1 MTAKKVHNAYLRMET
16 LTRVDVNLDGTAIIV
31 KKVKK
36 NYYLIILYYM
46 TTHSLTHS
54 LNLNL

>member
-46 TTHSLTHS
+46 TTHSLT
-54 LNLNL
+54 L